1 MIFRLLVIVVLFF
14 SPLWAQNR
22 QIIKMGAFNMEWF
35 PCKDDGNLMKKYGI
49 NLRYPPKG
57 NKTDVRAMFS
67 MLKDLNL
74 QLLATEEV
82 VDTRMVADSAKK
94 YLGENYKY
102 IYSPDG
108 GSQKVGFLYDSSVLK
123 LIGNPQSYS
132 SVMLDPNSRLR
143 PAFRA
148 YFKTLPDGFDF
159 HAIVVHLKASPRGW
173 NKREKQWKVIARILE
188 TLPEE
193 SKDADIVL
201 MGDMND
207 VTKQGPGEFLP
218 VLKKTNFYWATG
230 EIPNTPT
237 NYWTPNWREE
247 RVQASEIDHIFI
259 SSGARDEY
267 IMNSAQVGGVCSK
280 KADEYTG
287 DNIPDYLKY
296 ISDHCPV
303 MVRFNAGKDND

>member
-1 MIFRLLVIVVLFF
+1 MFSKIFIIALLLL
-14 SPLWAQNR
+14 SPVWAQN
-22 QIIKMGAFNMEWF
+22 QQVIKIGAFNMEWF

-57 NKTDVRAMFS
+57 YKTDVRAMFT
-67 MLKDLNL
+67 MLKGLNL

-159 HAIVVHLKASPRGW
+159 HAIVLHLKASPRGW
-173 NKREKQWKVIARILE
+173 DKREKQWQVIENIL
-188 TLPEE
+188 TSLPEE
-193 SKDADIVL
+193 TKDADIVV

-207 VTKQGPGEFLP
+207 VTKKGPEEFLP
-218 VLKKTNFYWATG
+218 ILKKTNFYWATG
-230 EIPNTPT
+230 EIQDSPT

-247 RVQASEIDHIFI
+247 RVEASEIDHIFI
-259 SSGARDEY
+259 SSDAEEEY
-267 IMNSAQVGGVCSK
+267 IINSAAVGGVCSK
-280 KADEYTG
+280 KTPEYKEG
-287 DNIPDYLKY
+287 EIPFYIQH

-303 MVRFNAGKDND
+303 MVKFNAAKDND